1 MPLCFQMR
9 ALRSINYTLAIF
21 PHSGLLLTNSLLP
34 LGNSSLSLMVSE
46 TLDTFVLILP
56 IPKQHMM
63 TINHKYNTTIT

>member
-1 MPLCFQMR
+1 MR
-9 ALRSINYTLAIF
+9 SPRSINYTLAIL

-46 TLDTFVLILP
+46 TMDTFVLILP
-56 IPKQHMM
+56 MPKQHMM

>member
-1 MPLCFQMR
+1 MR
-9 ALRSINYTLAIF
+9 ALRSINYTLAIL

-46 TLDTFVLILP
+46 TKATFVLILP
-56 IPKQHMM
+56 MPKQHMM